1 MDGTTIGLIVIGGAL
16 LFIAWHN
23 GLFWNNPTLLTLPS
37 GSLPGGGG
45 GNGGQLPSTLMSRE
59 MVPMWDTLNNMGLD
73 RARGGNISV
82 NIPRRGI

>member
-1 MDGTTIGLIVIGGAL
+1 
-16 LFIAWHN
+16 
-23 GLFWNNPTLLTLPS
+23 
-37 GSLPGGGG
+37 
-45 GNGGQLPSTLMSRE
+45 MSRE